1 MTTDRLYEP
10 RAVREGM
17 GWDTVAYLLE
27 LDQVGRSV
35 REGEGY
41 SRHGCG
47 GGGDGGGGG
56 KRRMT
61 MTSVECA
68 VV

>member
-35 REGEGY
+35 REGEGIL
-41 SRHGCG
+41 
-47 GGGDGGGGG
+47 
-56 KRRMT
+56 
-61 MTSVECA
+61 A
-68 VV
+68 PWLWWWW